1 MCGAGETPA
10 LLDVLPDPP
19 SRRLTVCS
27 GVMFNAGRCQVDAYW
42 LHLVTLFSSASQFP
56 TWRPEDSG
64 VSWWQLTAEAV
75 ARFSRGDAEFQVW
88 QTANRLRRSLE
99 STILYCT
106 TLTHGSHGMDGGR
119 KAPAMLRGL
128 TPRTAPQPQRWRDA
142 RARSGHGLYSTDL
155 ERTSLVFVQVTYF
168 PQWPSRLSAKLG
180 EIIVTPHCRHCL
192 SVLAEAHCL
201 FRNRGLSSWAR
212 APDCNA
218 FLEDTGYR
226 ILAHL

>member
-1 MCGAGETPA
+1 MGGIRLCGAGETPA
-10 LLDVLPDPP
+10 LLDVIPDPP

-88 QTANRLRRSLE
+88 QTANRLRRSLG

-106 TLTHGSHGMDGGR
+106 TLTHGSHGMGWWPQSPGHVTGLDTEDGSA
-119 KAPAMLRGL
+119 APEVEGTPGQGQAMDC
-128 TPRTAPQPQRWRDA
+128 TAQISSEPAWF
-142 RARSGHGLYSTDL
+142 L
-155 ERTSLVFVQVTYF
+155 
-168 PQWPSRLSAKLG
+168 
-180 EIIVTPHCRHCL
+180 CR
-192 SVLAEAHCL
+192 
-201 FRNRGLSSWAR
+201 
-212 APDCNA
+212 
-218 FLEDTGYR
+218 
-226 ILAHL
+226 